1 MTEAGVG
8 EPDATKHHAAPEKLL
23 LLTGP
28 KTKDRTT
35 YRLKDGTEVRVAET
49 HNVPDSTGFIVWDA
63 AWCLARH
70 LEKRAA
76 HFAELVGTGTVA
88 ELGSGTGLSGLAAAR
103 VLPSAKV
110 VLTDLGALL
119 DRLARNVSLNP
130 SVQHR
135 VSSQELDWNWA
146 PNAIREAACGLGPVR
161 LVLASD
167 CVWLAD
173 QVDAFVSVA
182 CALCP
187 DTQRLLI
194 CQQRRSRMLEEAL
207 WGALEAAGFEDAA
220 PKWSSEDGLI
230 AIRELRRR
238 AVYEGSRALCEK

>member
-1 MTEAGVG
+1 MSATVFSTTSLRCWFCAFGWNVA
-8 EPDATKHHAAPEKLL
+8 DAPLDGAR
-23 LLTGP
+23 GP
-28 KTKDRTT
+28 PP
-35 YRLKDGTEVRVAET
+35 A
-49 HNVPDSTGFIVWDA
+49 FA
-63 AWCLARH
+63 
-70 LEKRAA
+70 RAA
-76 HFAELVGTGTVA
+76 ACAASQPRTVLSRARGT
-88 ELGSGTGLSGLAAAR
+88 
-103 VLPSAKV
+103 
-110 VLTDLGALL
+110 
-119 DRLARNVSLNP
+119 ARNVSLNP

-238 AVYEGSRALCEK
+238 AVYEGSRALFEK